1 MPTKASRHRIKSTL
15 PPRLHLSEAANMH
28 IVHSIPNLNFS
39 SGGPVRAIIDL
50 SQKLADQG
58 HEVTIITHEDSDAP
72 KDWRDNPSSN
82 PRTVTLGDAI
92 SGGMRFS
99 NEQKQRISS
108 TLKNAD
114 LLHAHAIWNPLAMRT
129 TNMARA
135 AGVPYVISLRGML
148 DDWCME
154 QRRLKKLIYL
164 KLGGTKMLNGAAA
177 IHSTAEGELAQSK
190 KWFPKAPGVVIPNL
204 LNLTP
209 YETMPGKDIAR
220 NKFPMFDTGDPV
232 LLYLSRL
239 HYKKGVEH
247 LIEAIKIL
255 KDSGSPH
262 RLIVAGDGDKPY
274 ENKLKALTAQLD
286 LNDYVAFV
294 GLVVGDEK
302 LSLYQAA
309 DLFVLPTSQ
318 ENFGFVLYES
328 LAAGTALITTKGV
341 DTWPELESQAKA
353 VIVDQEKAALANTI
367 KELTADPEALEE
379 RGQAGRK
386 WIFAEQHPDRVIERF
401 ETMYNDVL
409 KAH

>member
-1 MPTKASRHRIKSTL
+1 
-15 PPRLHLSEAANMH
+15 MH

-50 SQKLADQG
+50 SQKLADKG
-58 HEVTIITHEDSDAP
+58 HEVTILTYEDSDAP
-72 KDWRDNPSSN
+72 KNWRDNPNSN
-82 PRTVTLGDAI
+82 PRTVTLGTVHN
-92 SGGMRFS
+92 GGMRATP
-99 NEQKQRISS
+99 EQKKRI
-108 TLKNAD
+108 AD
-114 LLHAHAIWNPLAMRT
+114 AIAQADIVHAHAIWKPLTKRVCAMSRQ
-129 TNMARA
+129 

-164 KLGGTKMLNGAAA
+164 QMGGTKMLNSANA

-204 LNLTP
+204 LNLEP

-220 NKFPMFDTGDPV
+220 NKFPMFNTGDPV

-247 LIEAIKIL
+247 LIQAIKIL

-274 ENKLKALTAQLD
+274 ENKLKALTKELNLD
-286 LNDYVAFV
+286 DYVAFV

-328 LAAGTALITTKGV
+328 LAAGTALVTTKGV
-341 DTWPELESQAKA
+341 DTWPELQSQAQA
-353 VIVDQEKAALANTI
+353 VICDQNDKVLATTI
-367 KELTADPEALEE
+367 KELTADPEALEA

-386 WIFAEQHPDRVIERF
+386 WIFEHQHPDRVIERF
-401 ETMYNDVL
+401 LDMYNDVL
-409 KAH
+409 GK

>member
-1 MPTKASRHRIKSTL
+1 M
-15 PPRLHLSEAANMH
+15 N
-28 IVHSIPNLNFS
+28 IVHSIRALDFS
-39 SGGPVRAIIDL
+39 DGGPVRAIIDL
-50 SQKLADQG
+50 SAKLAALG
-58 HEVTIITHEDSDAP
+58 HNVKIITLEDKDAP
-72 KDWRDNPSSN
+72 ETWRDNPESN
-82 PRTVTLGDAI
+82 PCTVRIGPMSNKGLTYSPAQRAKIHDTIKDADI
-92 SGGMRFS
+92 VH
-99 NEQKQRISS
+99 
-108 TLKNAD
+108 L
-114 LLHAHAIWNPLAMRT
+114 HAIWEPMTL
-129 TNMARA
+129 
-135 AGVPYVISLRGML
+135 GVSKIVRKANKPYVISLRGML

-164 KLGGTKMLNGAAA
+164 KLGATDMLNSAAA

-220 NKFPMFDTGDPV
+220 KKFPMFDTGDPV

-262 RLIVAGDGDKPY
+262 RLIVAGDGDKAY
-274 ENKLKALTAQLD
+274 ETKLKDLTTQLG

-328 LAAGTALITTKGV
+328 LAAGTPLVTTKGV
-341 DTWPELESQAKA
+341 DTWPELESQAQA
-353 VIVDQEKAALANTI
+353 VICDQEKNDLANTI
-367 KELTADPEALEE
+367 KELTADPVALEQ
-379 RGQAGRK
+379 RGQAGRE
-386 WIFAEQHPDRVIERF
+386 WIFAEQHPDRVIKRF
-401 ETMYNDVL
+401 QAMYNDVL
-409 KAH
+409 KAR